1 MRERERAK
9 WMENGNNKKQRRNWK
24 SKKTDQRHENQLCCC
39 CYIHAIVC
47 NWTVSAYIYISH
59 PHGLWLEWGFA
70 YEKQRNRWGATS
82 SACRRWMCSM
92 LTVQYTVRTCRTYPS
107 HARAPT
113 SGPVYARVCSS
124 HIYIFVFCGHI
135 WCPCQCTWVSS
146 RARANAIGLSLL
158 HGVLHV
164 LSWSLYAAHKQ
175 T

>member
-1 MRERERAK
+1 MWERESQVDGEWKQQEATTK
-9 WMENGNNKKQRRNWK
+9 LKKQKNR
-24 SKKTDQRHENQLCCC
+24 SAPPKTSCAAA
-39 CYIHAIVC
+39 AIYTQSYVIER
-47 NWTVSAYIYISH
+47 WAHIYISH